1 MANWMLLLMLIS
13 PHAAAKKRDRTVVD
27 PPPPIPP
34 VVVAPEAAA
43 TNQPG
48 SLWNEVRARQ
58 LMGMDGNARQ
68 VGDLITVEIFEA
80 MDTSLDAQTSANRK
94 SSVEGEIGAAF
105 GAVQKLLGDNEDID
119 ALALATALSTGF
131 EGSGRTRRGSAVQA
145 TLTCEVIEVLPNGNL
160 RIWGFETL
168 RLNREKQYLTLEG
181 IIRPRDVQMDN
192 TVQSDLIARPIL
204 EVTGTGVVADKQGP
218 GWLARLLDAIW
229 PF

>member
-1 MANWMLLLMLIS
+1 MVFVPDS
-13 PHAAAKKRDRTVVD
+13 
-27 PPPPIPP
+27 
-34 VVVAPEAAA
+34 AA
-43 TNQPG
+43 TSEPG
-48 SLWNEVRARQ
+48 SLWNEVHARQ

-80 MDTSLDAQTSANRK
+80 IDTNLDARTSTRRQ
-94 SSVEGEIGAAF
+94 SSVNGEITAAF

-119 ALALATALSTGF
+119 ALALATALTTGF
-131 EGSGRTRRGSAVQA
+131 EGSGDTRRGSAVQA

-192 TVQSDLIARPIL
+192 TVRSDLIARPVL
-204 EVTGTGVVADKQGP
+204 QVTGSGVVADKQGP

>member
-1 MANWMLLLMLIS
+1 MATWMFLLTLIA
-13 PHAAAKKRDRTVVD
+13 PDAEARKRDPAAAD

-34 VVVAPEAAA
+34 VVYQPDLAA

-68 VGDLITVEIFEA
+68 VGDLITVEIFET
-80 MDTSLDAQTSANRK
+80 MDTSLDAQTSTNRR
-94 SSVEGEIGAAF
+94 SSVDGEISAAF
-105 GAVQKLLGDNEDID
+105 GAVQKLLGDNDDID

-168 RLNREKQYLTLEG
+168 RLNREKQYLVLEG

-192 TVQSDLIARPIL
+192 TIQSDLIARPIL
-204 EVTGTGVVADKQGP
+204 EVTGSGVVADKQGP